1 MRQNYLNDL
10 KELTQEMEEMSE
22 LVEQAIKNTVVALQK
37 DDLIMAQE
45 VVNADTKID
54 DMERS
59 VENLCLKLLLTQQ
72 PVASDMRMVSSALK
86 MITDLERIGD
96 FAADIAEIVLKGGR
110 THTSYSIP
118 FIETMCGEVIKMVDE
133 AVKSFAEKDI
143 DLAKKVCLADDR
155 VDELFLGAK
164 DLLVE
169 RIRSDESFA
178 ERALDLMM
186 VSKYLERIGDHATNL
201 AEWVIFY
208 LTGVHMNTE
217 KGYFES

>member
-1 MRQNYLNDL
+1 MRKNYLNDL
-10 KELTQEMEEMSE
+10 KELTQEITKMSE
-22 LVEQAIKNTVVALQK
+22 LVKSSIKNTVDALKK

-45 VVNADTKID
+45 VINGDNTID
-54 DMERS
+54 DCERS
-59 VENLCLKLLLTQQ
+59 IENLCLKLLLTQQ

-96 FAADIAEIVLKGGR
+96 FSTDISEIVIKGGR
-110 THTSYSIP
+110 THTNYSIP
-118 FIETMCGEVIKMVDE
+118 FIEKMCEAVIDMVDG
-133 AVKSFAEKDI
+133 AVRSFAERDI
-143 DLAKKVCLADDR
+143 QLAKRVCLADDK
-155 VDELFLGAK
+155 VDELFLSAK

-169 RIRSDESFA
+169 RIRKEESFA

-208 LTGVHMNTE
+208 LTGVHINTE
-217 KGYFES
+217 KGFLA